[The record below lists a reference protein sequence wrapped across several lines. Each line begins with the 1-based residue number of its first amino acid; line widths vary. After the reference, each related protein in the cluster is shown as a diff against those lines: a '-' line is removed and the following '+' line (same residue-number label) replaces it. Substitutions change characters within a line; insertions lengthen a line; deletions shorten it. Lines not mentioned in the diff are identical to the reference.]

1 MESWKINTPH
11 IELYSDGS
19 ADPNPGKGGYGLI
32 LRYAGKSKEFA
43 EGFELTT
50 NNRME
55 LLGVI
60 SGLEKLKTRSIV
72 EVYTDSS
79 YVVDSITKGWVFSW
93 KMKGWR
99 KADKKP
105 VINVDLW
112 ERLLPL
118 LEKHEVLFHWLKG
131 HAGHPENERCDEL
144 AKAARGNGNVLA
156 KDFGYSSA
164 ISLSNNP
171 SLF

>member
-1 MESWKINTPH
+1 MEDKKTNKPH
-11 IELYSDGS
+11 VELYSDGS
-19 ADPNPGKGGYGLI
+19 ADPNPGKGGYGVI
-32 LRYAGKSKEFA
+32 LRYQSVSKEFS
-43 EGFELTT
+43 EGFDLTT

-55 LLGVI
+55 ILGVI
-60 SGLEKLKTRSIV
+60 AGLEKLKTEAV
-72 EVYTDSS
+72 VDVYTDSA
-79 YVVDSITKGWVFSW
+79 YVVNTITQKWIYSW
-93 KMKGWR
+93 RAKGWR

-118 LEKHEVLFHWLKG
+118 LEKHEVRFNWIKG

-144 AKAARGNGNVLA
+144 AKAARSVDATLR
-156 KDFGYSSA
+156 KDEGY
-164 ISLSNNP
+164 ISTNNSDQ

>member
-1 MESWKINTPH
+1 MESWKTITPV

-19 ADPNPGKGGYGLI
+19 ADPNPGKGGYGVI
-32 LRYAGKSKEFA
+32 LRYNGISKEFS
-43 EGFELTT
+43 EGFELST

-55 LLGVI
+55 MLGVI

-79 YVVDSITKGWVFSW
+79 YVVDSIIKKWVYSW
-93 KMKGWR
+93 KAKGWR
-99 KADKKP
+99 KSDKKP
-105 VINVDLW
+105 VLNIDLW
-112 ERLLPL
+112 NRLLPL
-118 LEKHEVLFHWLKG
+118 LEKHDVRFHWIKG

-144 AKAARGNGNVLA
+144 AKMARGEGQTLK
-156 KDFGYSSA
+156 KDEGYTST
-164 ISLSNNP
+164 LTTNPNP